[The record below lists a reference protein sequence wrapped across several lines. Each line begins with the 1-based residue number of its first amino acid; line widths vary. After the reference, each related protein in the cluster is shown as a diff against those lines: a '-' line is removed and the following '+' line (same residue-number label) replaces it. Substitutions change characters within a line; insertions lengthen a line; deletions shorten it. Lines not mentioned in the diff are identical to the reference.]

1 MQQYNNDAYD
11 IIFSRPMGKLG
22 AAVMRE
28 LDGKEVKFRMTDF
41 GALYS
46 QDPKHGIREILI
58 FDINGDL
65 QELRLPNA
73 RVIPNDFLSN
83 DSCQNLAVVD
93 LPNAEYIGDNFLTNA
108 PRLVQLNIPKVRKI
122 GCRSLMR
129 VPTLLK
135 FDAPILQ
142 EAYIGLMEDASRLQE
157 LNIPSLEQIKNATK
171 GLGHCTFSDLTSLKK
186 LNAPKLRSAP
196 NGILQDNDF
205 ITKVELP
212 NIESLGSFVFTDWTA
227 LREINLPNVTECM
240 DYVLDPKDC
249 KNLQVVN
256 APKLVKAGIGCH
268 PLVYE
273 AVRRNTAHHK

>member
-1 MQQYNNDAYD
+1 MQKYNNDVYD
-11 IIFSRPMGKLG
+11 IIFSRPMGGLG

-46 QDPKHGIREILI
+46 QDSKHGSREILI

-65 QELRLPNA
+65 QELHLPNA
-73 RVIPNDFLSN
+73 RGIPNDFLSN
-83 DSCQNLAVVD
+83 DLCQNLAVVD

-108 PRLVQLNIPKVRKI
+108 PRLVWLNIPKVRKI
-122 GCRSLMR
+122 GRNSLTH

-135 FDAPILQ
+135 FDAPMLR
-142 EAYIGLMEDASRLQE
+142 EAYLGLVETAPVLQE
-157 LNIPSLEQIKNATK
+157 LNIPSLEQIKYAPK
-171 GLGHCTFSDLTSLKK
+171 DLGHCTFGDLTSLKK

-196 NGILQDNDF
+196 YGILQGNDF
-205 ITKVELP
+205 ITKVDLP
-212 NIESLGSFVFTDWTA
+212 NIEALGSFSFTDWTA
-227 LREINLPNVTECM
+227 LREINLPNVTECA
-240 DYVLDPKDC
+240 DYVLDPRDC

-256 APKLVKAGIGCH
+256 APKLVKAGILCH

-273 AVRRNTAHHK
+273 AVRRNTAHQK